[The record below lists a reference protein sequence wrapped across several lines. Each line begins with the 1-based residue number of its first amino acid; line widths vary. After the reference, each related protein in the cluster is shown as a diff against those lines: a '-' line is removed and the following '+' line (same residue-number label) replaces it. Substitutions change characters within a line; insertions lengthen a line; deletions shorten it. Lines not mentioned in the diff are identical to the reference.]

1 LGRLGFRALKGA
13 FLSIFWLFFAIFCPF
28 GVGFSGFSAQQGPL
42 EPSAQ
47 TVARPKANS
56 HSQSSGATAASA
68 QTSASQPAPPPA
80 VPFKPES
87 SATSAQDETPLFRSD
102 VRLVRMLA
110 TVRDGSG
117 QLAGNLTRN
126 DFLIT
131 DNGVAQEV
139 AVFEATT
146 ERPLSVALLI
156 DCSRSTQREHRTEL
170 DSVRTFVRA
179 LFHAGNPGD
188 AATLYSFNADVTL
201 EASWTRSSERIER
214 ALNRLHSEGATALYD
229 AINFGAQ
236 DLKSRDGRHVAVIV
250 SDGGNT
256 FGKTTYMQA
265 LESAHAADAIVYAVI
280 IVPVAEEPGRNT
292 GGEHAL
298 TSLSTSTGGR
308 TFSPGTAKDLD
319 RAFEEILRDLR
330 TQYLI
335 GYYPHGMSATHER
348 FHEVK
353 LNLRRPGYTV
363 STRRGY
369 FEPSPSRGFRAVTR

>member
-1 LGRLGFRALKGA
+1 
-13 FLSIFWLFFAIFCPF
+13 
-28 GVGFSGFSAQQGPL
+28 VGFSGLSARQGPL
-42 EPSAQ
+42 EPGTQA
-47 TVARPKANS
+47 VAKPKANPRT
-56 HSQSSGATAASA
+56 QSSGGTAAST
-68 QTSASQPAPPPA
+68 QTSASQPTRSPA

-110 TVRDGSG
+110 TVRDGNG

-126 DFLIT
+126 DFLIA
-131 DNGVAQEV
+131 DNGVAQEI

-170 DSVRTFVRA
+170 DSVRTFARA
-179 LFHAGNPGD
+179 LFQAGNPGD

-201 EASWTRSSERIER
+201 EASWTRSAERIER

-229 AINFGAQ
+229 AISFGAQ

-265 LESAHAADAIVYAVI
+265 LEAAHTADAILYSVI

-298 TSLSTSTGGR
+298 TTLSASTGGR
-308 TFSPGTAKDLD
+308 TFFPGTAKDLD

-335 GYYPHGMSATHER
+335 GYYPRGLSATHER
-348 FHEVK
+348 FHEVR

-369 FEPSPSRGFRAVTR
+369 FEPSPSRGFRAVSR